1 MASQDEKENPLH
13 THVVDPML
21 EFGKQARNFVV
32 ACEKP
37 NRREFEQIARVTGMG
52 FLVLGALGFIIK
64 LVHIPVNNIL
74 MS

>member
-1 MASQDEKENPLH
+1 MDRQDLH
-13 THVVDPML
+13 CSMPVSVYYLPISLHRLLPIPPPPCL
-21 EFGKQARNFVV
+21 NF
-32 ACEKP
+32 A
-37 NRREFEQIARVTGMG
+37 EFEQIARVTGMG

>member
-32 ACEKP
+32 AVCDISHSLCAQNVHVSRASMLSARYLQCEKP
-37 NRREFEQIARVTGMG
+37 NRRGT
-52 FLVLGALGFIIK
+52 
-64 LVHIPVNNIL
+64 
-74 MS
+74 